1 MRFRLL
7 LIDDD
12 QFSIAGMK
20 ALLEKHGFNVET
32 AASGEEGLEKIKAT
46 PSEYGVA
53 IVDYQMPGWD
63 GAETAR
69 RILDAKKNIY
79 VLVHSGNTSQMAAL
93 ATWRAGAL
101 GFIEKAK
108 GADYF
113 IETVRAW
120 TRKYEETNQIATPS
134 YSPSESERFIQSVGL
149 IGRSPQLA
157 AIAKKI
163 IALQTS
169 DPRAA
174 ILILGETGVG
184 KEMIAKAIHRC
195 SPRKGQ
201 RFVAVNSAALHEQT
215 LESEL
220 FGHEKGSFTG
230 AAQKKLGKFQY
241 ASGGTLFLD
250 EIGETSLSTQAKLL
264 RVLQER
270 VITPLGSNAEIPID
284 VRILTATNVDLE
296 RAMKEKAFRE
306 DLYYRLKTVRIT
318 IPPLRERPEDI
329 EPLILHFCERYNK
342 QHQGPEKKFLAQTIR
357 AMERYPWPGNVR
369 ELQDDVLALLTEVPD
384 DVISKSHLDGKFDT
398 AYVPDL
404 EGTSTLGKRMDD
416 VLRQSY
422 QNAIASSR
430 SQREAAR
437 KLGVPFSSFRR
448 TVRRLGLSMPDGKKV
463 S

>member
-1 MRFRLL
+1 MRFKLL

-12 QFSIAGMK
+12 QFSLAGMK
-20 ALLEKHGFNVET
+20 ALLEKQGFACES
-32 AASGEEGLEKIKAT
+32 ASSGEEGLQKISNA
-46 PSEYGVA
+46 PNDFGVV
-53 IVDYQMPGWD
+53 IVDYQMAGWD

-69 RILDAKKNIY
+69 RILDIKKDIFI
-79 VLVHSGNTSQMAAL
+79 LVHSGNTSQMAAL

-101 GFIEKAK
+101 GFIEKAQ
-108 GADYF
+108 GPDYF
-113 IETVRAW
+113 VETVRAW
-120 TRKYEETNQIATPS
+120 ARKYEENFLVAAPN
-134 YSPSESERFIQSVGL
+134 YSPSEAERLIRSVGL

-163 IALQTS
+163 IALQAS

-220 FGHEKGSFTG
+220 FGHEKGAFTG
-230 AAQKKLGKFQY
+230 AATKKLGKFQY
-241 ASGGTLFLD
+241 ASHGTLFLD
-250 EIGETSLSTQAKLL
+250 EVGEMALSTQAKLL

-284 VRILTATNVDLE
+284 VRIVAATNLDLE
-296 RAMKEKAFRE
+296 RAMKEKVFRE
-306 DLYYRLKTVRIT
+306 DLYYRLKTIRIS

-342 QHQGPEKKFLAQTIR
+342 QHADQEKQFLTQTIR
-357 AMERYPWPGNVR
+357 AMERYQWPGNVR
-369 ELQDDVLALLTEVPD
+369 ELQDEVITLLTECPEKVIGKTYLD
-384 DVISKSHLDGKFDT
+384 DKFDT
-398 AYVPDL
+398 VYVPDVDAA
-404 EGTSTLGKRMDD
+404 STLDRRMDD
-416 VLRQSY
+416 IQRDTFKT
-422 QNAIASSR
+422 AMMSSR

-437 KLGVPFSSFRR
+437 KLGIPFTSFRD
-448 TVRRLGLSMPDGKKV
+448 TAKRLGLSMPNGKKAV
-463 S
+463 

>member
-1 MRFRLL
+1 MRFKIL

-12 QFSIAGMK
+12 QFSLAGMK
-20 ALLEKHGFNVET
+20 ALLEKHGFIVE
-32 AASGEEGLEKIKAT
+32 AASSGEEGLEKIKAA
-46 PSEYGVA
+46 PAEFSVA
-53 IVDYQMPGWD
+53 IVDYQMSGWD

-69 RILDAKKNIY
+69 QILDAKKDIY
-79 VLVHSGNTSQMAAL
+79 ILVHSGNTSQMAAL

-108 GADYF
+108 GPDYF

-120 TRKYEETNQIATPS
+120 AQKYEETFLIATPS
-134 YSPSESERFIQSVGL
+134 FSPSDNERIIRSVGL

-169 DPRAA
+169 DPKAA

-184 KEMIAKAIHRC
+184 KEMIAKAVHRC

-230 AAQKKLGKFQY
+230 ATQKKLGKFQY

-250 EIGETSLSTQAKLL
+250 EIGEMSLSTQAKML

-284 VRILTATNVDLE
+284 VRIVAATNLDLE
-296 RAMKEKAFRE
+296 RAMKEKIFRE
-306 DLYYRLKTVRIT
+306 DLYYRLKTFRIS

-329 EPLILHFCERYNK
+329 EPLILHFCELYNK
-342 QHQGPEKKFLAQTIR
+342 QHQGQEKQFLSQTIR
-357 AMERYPWPGNVR
+357 AMERHPWPGNVR
-369 ELQDDVLALLTEVPD
+369 ELQDEVLTLLTEVPEKI
-384 DVISKSHLDGKFDT
+384 VSKAHLDERFDT
-398 AYVPDL
+398 TYVPDM
-404 EGTSTLGKRMDD
+404 ESNSTLDRRLDD

-422 QNAIASSR
+422 VNAIASSR

-437 KLGVPFSSFRR
+437 KLGVPLTTFRDNSK
-448 TVRRLGLSMPDGKKV
+448 RLGLAMPNGKKAG
-463 S
+463 